1 MSGSPG
7 QTAWPRQLERLI
19 QGWSHNCL
27 QETRSTNV
35 AVSKLLCSIKT
46 KCLGGKFL
54 QAAAQ
59 T

>member
-1 MSGSPG
+1 MAQAIRAPD
-7 QTAWPRQLERLI
+7 P
-19 QGWSHNCL
+19 GWSHNCL

-35 AVSKLLCSIKT
+35 VVSKLLFSMKI

-59 T
+59 M